1 MVLFIA
7 VAEKEKVSPKTF
19 FETPP
24 MLFTFVSFGRWLEN
38 IAKRKTSEALSR
50 LLSLQPTEGVL
61 VKLQDGTKEILSLV

>member
-1 MVLFIA
+1 MLFIA
-7 VAEKEKVSPKTF
+7 VTERAKVSPKTF

-61 VKLQDGTKEILSLV
+61 VKVKDGTFDIIS